1 MTYKF
6 PLQRLLELREQR
18 EQAMALEL
26 AKARDSADA
35 SRKQHDALA
44 AAREDAHARVA
55 EAVTQAT
62 TVGQLVSMTFALS
75 QLAERTDAAQQHVA
89 AADAVVDE
97 RRSALTSAAQDRQI
111 LDRLR
116 SRRLDEFRAAVAM
129 QDQKVM
135 DEIALARYARDD
147 KRQTT
152 DDSAPPGS
160 GNAEGQKE

>member
-35 SRKQHDALA
+35 TRQQHDTLA
-44 AAREDAHARVA
+44 AARAMAQERVA
-55 EAVTQAT
+55 EATSQGIG
-62 TVGQLVSMTFALS
+62 VGHLVSMTFALS
-75 QLAERTDAAQQHVA
+75 QLAERTAAAQQRAA

-97 RRSALTSAAQDRQI
+97 KQDALTSAAQDRQI

-116 SRRLDEFRAAVAM
+116 SRRLDEFRATLAM
-129 QDQKVM
+129 HDRKTM
-135 DEIALARYARDD
+135 DEIALARFTG
-147 KRQTT
+147 KRQTPDAGDAQT
-152 DDSAPPGS
+152 DEGS
-160 GNAEGQKE
+160 KESTE